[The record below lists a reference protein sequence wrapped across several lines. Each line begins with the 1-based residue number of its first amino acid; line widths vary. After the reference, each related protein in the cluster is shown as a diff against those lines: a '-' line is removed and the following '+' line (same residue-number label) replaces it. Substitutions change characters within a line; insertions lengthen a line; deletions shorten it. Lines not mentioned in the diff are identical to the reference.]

1 MNYDYSKI
9 INFFYGKNIN
19 KLNDVL
25 KVVLSDGFIML
36 DVNVNARM
44 ILLEK
49 DNVKYVLTK
58 KGNRLVLF
66 PDNYRSVCFTDSF
79 GELIEININ
88 EEGNVIVSRIFNI
101 DEPNGVVASTSTWHY
116 EDNLYSE
123 VVSRV
128 MFIPHDKLEILENQE
143 SLEMF
148 LTKYYPLR
156 NDVLNDLFWDMN
168 LFRKNNF
175 IEYKVFERIMI
186 SDGYS
191 KDTFENFYK
200 KHTSKVLEIVKE
212 KGKPSLF

>member
-49 DNVKYVLTK
+49 DNVKYVLAK

-156 NDVLNDLFWDMN
+156 NDVLNDLFWDLN

-212 KGKPSLF
+212 KGKPGLF

>member
-9 INFFYGKNIN
+9 VNFFYEKNID

-25 KVVLSDGFIML
+25 KGVLSDGFMML
-36 DVNVNARM
+36 DVNINSRM

-49 DNVKYVLTK
+49 NNVKYVLTK
-58 KGNRLVLF
+58 RENRLVLF

-79 GELIEININ
+79 GELIEISIN

-116 EDNLYSE
+116 EDKLYSE

-148 LTKYYPLR
+148 ITKYYPLR

-175 IEYKVFERIMI
+175 LEYKVFERIMI

>member
-9 INFFYGKNIN
+9 VNFFYGKNIN

-25 KVVLSDGFIML
+25 KVVLSDGFMML
-36 DVNVNARM
+36 DVNINSRM

-49 DNVKYVLTK
+49 DNIKYVLTK
-58 KGNRLVLF
+58 RENRLVLF
-66 PDNYRSVCFTDSF
+66 PDNYRSVCFTDPF
-79 GELIEININ
+79 GELIEISFN

-148 LTKYYPLR
+148 ITKYYSLR

-212 KGKPSLF
+212 KGKPGLF